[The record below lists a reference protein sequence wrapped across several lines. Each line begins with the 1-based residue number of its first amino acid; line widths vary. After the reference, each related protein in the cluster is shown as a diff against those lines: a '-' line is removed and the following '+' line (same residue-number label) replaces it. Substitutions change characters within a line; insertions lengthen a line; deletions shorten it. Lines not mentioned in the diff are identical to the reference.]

1 VAFNIAVIGNED
13 SIEYFRV
20 LGCETY
26 ETHGGELTEEQFLEI
41 VERKFK
47 IILVTE
53 EVFHKYKKLIRRR
66 SQRVFPVV
74 SIIPAIHGSVWKE
87 GRPHSEGV
95 AFEEIRHAVIKAVGQ
110 DLSGPGE

>member
-1 VAFNIAVIGNED
+1 MADNIAVIGNED
-13 SIEYFRV
+13 AIEYFRA

-47 IILVTE
+47 VIFVTE
-53 EVFHKYKKLIRRR
+53 EVFDKYKKLIRQR

-74 SIIPAIHGSVWKE
+74 SIIPAIHGAVWEDGK
-87 GRPHSEGV
+87 PQSEGV
-95 AFEEIRHAVIKAVGQ
+95 AFTEIRNAVIKAVGQ
-110 DLSGPGE
+110 DLAGPGE